1 MSEKIKQLEL
11 TEKESSYQIEK
22 MELEMEAKND
32 QIALQ
37 KTIIEASDAANTAK
51 LIEKEESIRNLQ
63 EQVEDMKLQVK
74 NEQEQI

>member
-1 MSEKIKQLEL
+1 
-11 TEKESSYQIEK
+11 

-51 LIEKEESIRNLQ
+51 LIEKEESIRNL
-63 EQVEDMKLQVK
+63 
-74 NEQEQI
+74 